1 MSLKTVGA
9 CRHRRAWRG
18 RSAAETLELAFA
30 LPLLLVLAFGTVE
43 FGYWFYLE
51 HNFQAAAREGARA
64 YVAAKW
70 GNDMLARQQ
79 AGDDAA
85 RAILTDQMHIP
96 EDKYQPNS
104 VFEDTDGDNIPDY
117 VTFTVEADWKDI
129 GVETGLFMG
138 ASPGGRGDQTEL
150 VKENAK
156 ISGKVTMRIEM

>member
-30 LPLLLVLAFGTVE
+30 LPLLLVLAFGTIE

-64 YVAAKW
+64 AIVSKWTNLLERQLAAEE
-70 GNDMLARQQ
+70 
-79 AGDDAA
+79 AA
-85 RAILTDQMHIP
+85 DGIMADLKIP
-96 EDKYQPNS
+96 KDKYEVIAS
-104 VFEDTDGDNIPDY
+104 EDPANPE
-117 VTFTVEADWKDI
+117 FLRVEVKADWKDI

-138 ASPGGRGDQTEL
+138 ASPGGRGEQTEL

-156 ISGKVTMRIEM
+156 IIGIATMRIEL

>member
-30 LPLLLVLAFGTVE
+30 LPLLLVLAFGTIE

-64 YVAAKW
+64 AIVKTNLLDQQLAAEE
-70 GNDMLARQQ
+70 
-79 AGDDAA
+79 AA
-85 RAILTDQMHIP
+85 DSIMEELKIP
-96 EDKYQPNS
+96 KDKYQVTATPS
-104 VFEDTDGDNIPDY
+104 ADGAYIKVD
-117 VTFTVEADWKDI
+117 VTADWKDI

-138 ASPGGRGDQTEL
+138 ASPGGRGQQTEL
-150 VKENAK
+150 VKENAQ
-156 ISGKVTMRIEM
+156 IIGTATMRIEL